1 MKGSNMK
8 KILTTIVTA
17 SMLISVPAYAE
28 RRQDGSRDRD
38 HSQQERRKGK
48 GCGWLCGAILGG
60 IVVGVLASK
69 ERMPE
74 EDNYQDYNDT
84 RYYPPDYR
92 YDRRYCVREQ
102 ITEWRYG
109 RRYVYW
115 ETTCN

>member
-1 MKGSNMK
+1 MK
-8 KILTTIVTA
+8 KFIASVLVA
-17 SMLISVPAYAE
+17 SMLITTPAFAE
-28 RRQDGSRDRD
+28 HRKRDRD
-38 HSQQERRKGK
+38 HSQQERRKG
-48 GCGWLCGAILGG
+48 GCGWLCGAIIGG
-60 IVVGVLASK
+60 IVVGALASK
-69 ERMPE
+69 ERVPE
-74 EDNYQDYNDT
+74 EDRNQDYNDI

>member
-1 MKGSNMK
+1 MK
-8 KILTTIVTA
+8 KLITLAIVS
-17 SMLISVPAYAE
+17 SMLISAPALAQNNDRND
-28 RRQDGSRDRD
+28 RREQRD
-38 HSQQERRKGK
+38 QNQRRGG
-48 GCGWLCGAILGG
+48 GCGWLCGAIIGG
-60 IVVGVLASK
+60 IVVGVLSSDNNR
-69 ERMPE
+69 ERRGSARE
-74 EDNYQDYNDT
+74 QEQDYNDT